1 MKNMKKHSK
10 YEELANVLVDI
21 TLTAMTKQKIN
32 TAAFYPVTME
42 DGYDIEIEIRKEED
56 KYKILQV
63 DDKWK
68 EIKRSNGSNEEAE
81 EILLTITQI
90 VIELTKIIRQI
101 KQHNEQLKQINN

>member
-1 MKNMKKHSK
+1 MKTNSK
-10 YEELANVLVDI
+10 YEKLANVLVDI
-21 TLTAMTKQKIN
+21 THCVVKEQKIN
-32 TAAFYPVTME
+32 TIAFYPVTME

-56 KYKILQV
+56 KYKILLV

-90 VIELTKIIRQI
+90 VIELTKSIRHI
-101 KQHNEQLKQINN
+101 KQHNEQLKQFNK

>member
-1 MKNMKKHSK
+1 MEKEIKKQSK

-21 TLTAMTKQKIN
+21 TLTAMTKQKTN
-32 TAAFYPVTME
+32 TIANYPVTME
-42 DGYDIEIEIRKEED
+42 DGYDIEIEIKKEED
-56 KYKILQV
+56 KYEILLV

-68 EIKRSNGSNEEAE
+68 EIKRSDKEAE

-90 VIELTKIIRQI
+90 VIELTKIRRQI

>member
-1 MKNMKKHSK
+1 MEKEKEYNSK

-21 TLTAMTKQKIN
+21 TITAITKQKTN
-32 TAAFYPVTME
+32 TTANYPVTME
-42 DGYDIEIEIRKEED
+42 DGYDMEITIRKEED
-56 KYKILQV
+56 KWEILLV

-68 EIKRSNGSNEEAE
+68 TIKRSNKEAE